1 MLQLL
6 FVVEHIDEE
15 NWVHLLTVALPLKLE
30 NLLLYLFLV
39 QSVAQG
45 YWPSYLDEIN
55 SVKK

>member
-45 YWPSYLDEIN
+45 Y
-55 SVKK
+55 